1 MALQKLVPAD
11 PQVPV
16 QDTAFSTDA
25 LGRYICS
32 TWQEATGNSGP
43 PFSAV
48 VVGAGMYGAY
58 CATKLYR
65 RHPGKRVLV
74 LDAGRFLVSEHVQ
87 DLGRIGLDV
96 PAPIWPANDPGVARD
111 LVWGLPWRGNVEFP
125 GLAYCSGGKSL
136 YWGGWCPRLTAG
148 DLQQWPASTAQYL
161 ANNYTDV
168 ESETGV
174 VPATDFISGELT

>member
-1 MALQKLVPAD
+1 
-11 PQVPV
+11 
-16 QDTAFSTDA
+16 
-25 LGRYICS
+25 
-32 TWQEATGNSGP
+32 
-43 PFSAV
+43 
-48 VVGAGMYGAY
+48 
-58 CATKLYR
+58 
-65 RHPGKRVLV
+65 
-74 LDAGRFLVSEHVQ
+74 
-87 DLGRIGLDV
+87 
-96 PAPIWPANDPGVARD
+96 
-111 LVWGLPWRGNVEFP
+111 VWGLPWRGNVEFP

>member
-1 MALQKLVPAD
+1 
-11 PQVPV
+11 V
-16 QDTAFSTDA
+16 QDTTFSIDA

-32 TWQEATGNSGP
+32 TWQEATGGSGP

-65 RHPGKRVLV
+65 QHPGKRVLV

-87 DLGRIGLDV
+87 NLGRIGLDV
-96 PAPIWPANDPGVARD
+96 PAPIWPANDPGIPRE
-111 LVWGLPWRGNVEFP
+111 LGWGLPWRRNVEFP

-136 YWGGWCPRLTAG
+136 YWGRLVS
-148 DLQQWPASTAQYL
+148 Q
-161 ANNYTDV
+161 AN
-168 ESETGV
+168 GR
-174 VPATDFISGELT
+174 